1 MTKKQQTI
9 LLTIIGVFVVLVI
22 VIVGA
27 GIWIARSLFDNVSMD
42 EATATRT
49 MDDVRMRFAN
59 AVPVLD
65 FQPQGLTLSRHP
77 PDTRPPGALTT
88 LHILRWDV
96 HEDRLTRVELPF
108 WLLRLRD
115 SPIDVMYEDASSG
128 LRTRTSTSI
137 RVSDIERFGP
147 ALLVDGPLPDGG
159 RVVAWTD

>member
-9 LLTIIGVFVVLVI
+9 LLAVIGVFVVLVI

-49 MDDVRMRFAN
+49 MDDVRSRFAN

-65 FQPQGLTLSRHP
+65 VQPRGLTMSRQP
-77 PDTRPPGALTT
+77 PDTPPQGELTT

-96 HEDRLTRVELPF
+96 NEDRLTRIELPF

-115 SPIDVMYEDASSG
+115 SPIDVMYEDGSSG

-137 RVSDIERFGP
+137 SVSDIERFGP
-147 ALLVDGPLPDGG
+147 TLLVDGPLPDGG
-159 RVVAWTD
+159 RIVAWTD

>member
-9 LLTIIGVFVVLVI
+9 LLAIIGVFVVLVI

-27 GIWIARSLFDNVSMD
+27 GVFVARSLFDNVTMD

-49 MDDVRMRFAN
+49 MDDVRTRFAN

-65 FQPQGLTLSRHP
+65 VHPQGLTMSRQP
-77 PDTRPPGALTT
+77 PDSRPPGELTT
-88 LHILRWDV
+88 LHILRWNV
-96 HEDRLTRVELPF
+96 EEDRLTRVELPF

-115 SPIDVMYEDASSG
+115 SPIDVMYEDGSSG

-159 RVVAWTD
+159 RVVVWTE